1 MYYAVVKGVQIMTI
15 TEKRCNAL
23 SLAIEALE
31 SGNINDEEVSNAC
44 DILLDMLNKERAK
57 LRKLK
62 SKRK

>member
-31 SGNINDEEVSNAC
+31 AGNINDEEVSTAC
-44 DILLDMLNKERAK
+44 DILLDMLNKERK
-57 LRKLK
+57 KIRKIQ
-62 SKRK
+62 SKRR

>member
-1 MYYAVVKGVQIMTI
+1 MTL

-31 SGNINDEEVSNAC
+31 SGNITDKEVSNAC

-57 LRKLK
+57 SRKLK